1 MSESLVVVVGVCV
14 VSDDADVAGAG
25 SVFAVSCVV
34 ATGACVEETVY
45 CGLKPRIFC
54 TVETDTAPE
63 PLAAINASTAIFCCA
78 LVAASKTSLKLAST
92 PLAEKAS
99 VWLQKLSSGL
109 ILPAVWGILRVQLR

>member
-1 MSESLVVVVGVCV
+1 MVVLGVCV
-14 VSDDADVAGAG
+14 VSDDADVAGEG
-25 SVFAVSCVV
+25 SVFAVSCAV

-78 LVAASKTSLKLAST
+78 FVAESKTSLKLVFVLPVVCLT
-92 PLAEKAS
+92 EDGAEDAALTS
-99 VWLQKLSSGL
+99 ARYGNTVTL
-109 ILPAVWGILRVQLR
+109 I